1 MSTFEGCETTEVVI
15 CGCGPTGAM
24 LSGYLGRMSVNH
36 IVLEKDGGITTDPR
50 GIALD
55 EDGVRLVQGLG
66 IYRQIHGEIGSCMQI
81 FKFIG
86 GTQKDL
92 SRDAFLEMDY
102 STTEGGTGHVG
113 FISHKQ
119 PILEKHLRGAMVSSG
134 FCQLRSNCT
143 VVEIQQDDNWTYCRY
158 RGLDGE
164 LRSIRS
170 RFLVGADGKTGFTR
184 KNYLEPLGIRMEQIH
199 DAFYDVTWVALN
211 WEITLP
217 TVETHP
223 NFPLWTLGY
232 TPKQVYDLFFPSNF
246 RFLCN
251 PERPAI
257 CTRFGLPSDRL
268 WRFEFVVLDGEDG
281 HEMASP
287 ESTREIIFPYLTHA
301 GKRYGLSQDVQY
313 PEDCIRVLRSRPF
326 RFSARSCNK
335 WSRNRVILCGDAA
348 HVFPPFGGQGIS
360 SGFRDAASLA
370 WRLALLCRQST
381 LDPPRH
387 EAVLENWY
395 LERKQQLEKSLA
407 ITIRNGEFVTE
418 SNPLKIFLRSCYL
431 FIMNLVPSWRR
442 QLRLGHRKGMVR
454 YQFSPGM
461 PFIPGLNGGLCLP
474 QVYCK
479 SRAGTVFFT
488 DDVVF
493 HPSKKGVFQLLV
505 YLEEPSELASAR
517 DTVFAI
523 EGYSKG
529 EIRIDDATY
538 LIQDTDWSFDSSD
551 GHNSTNSVYQLA
563 SAEDFARSPLCDG
576 RPEPQYYDMYY
587 LGKVLG
593 GRKYVI
599 VRPDRFIFAACSS
612 LEELQRAVAEAA
624 KYLQS

>member
-1 MSTFEGCETTEVVI
+1 MNTFE
-15 CGCGPTGAM
+15 GCGPTGAM

-36 IVLEKDGGITTDPR
+36 VVLEKGSDITTDPR
-50 GIALD
+50 GIAVD
-55 EDGVRLVQGLG
+55 GDGVRLVQELG

-113 FISHKQ
+113 IISHKQ
-119 PILEKHLRGAMVSSG
+119 PVLEKHLRGAMASSG
-134 FCQLRSNCT
+134 SCQLRSNCT
-143 VVEIQQDDNWTYCRY
+143 VVEIQQDDDWTYCRY
-158 RGLDGE
+158 RCLDGE
-164 LRSIRS
+164 LRAIRS

-184 KNYLEPLGIRMEQIH
+184 KNYLEPLGIRREQAHEAGIRS
-199 DAFYDVTWVALN
+199 
-211 WEITLP
+211 
-217 TVETHP
+217 
-223 NFPLWTLGY
+223 
-232 TPKQVYDLFFPSNF
+232 FFPSDF

-251 PERPAI
+251 PARPAI

-281 HEMASP
+281 DEITSA
-287 ESTREIIFPYLTHA
+287 ESTREVIFPYLTHA
-301 GKRYGLSQDVQY
+301 GKRHGLSQDVQY
-313 PEDCIRVLRSRPF
+313 PEDCISVLRSRPF
-326 RFSARSCNK
+326 RFYARSCNK
-335 WSRNRVILCGDAA
+335 WSHGRAVLCGDAA

-360 SGFRDAASLA
+360 SGIRDAASLA

-381 LDPPRH
+381 LDPPSH

-407 ITIRNGEFVTE
+407 ITIKNGEFVTE
-418 SNPLKIFLRSCYL
+418 SSPLKIFLRSCYL
-431 FIMNLVPSWRR
+431 FITNLFS
-442 QLRLGHRKGMVR
+442 LGI
-454 YQFSPGM
+454 
-461 PFIPGLNGGLCLP
+461 PFIPDLKGGACLP

-479 SRAGTVFFT
+479 SRAGTEFFT
-488 DDVVF
+488 DDV
-493 HPSKKGVFQLLV
+493 LLV
-505 YLEEPSELASAR
+505 YLEGPNELASAR
-517 DTVFAI
+517 ETVFAI

-529 EIRIDDATY
+529 GVHIDDATY
-538 LIQDTDWSFDSSD
+538 LVQDTDWSFDSAD
-551 GHNSTNSVYQLA
+551 DHDSTNSVYQLA

-593 GRKYVI
+593 ERKYVI
-599 VRPDRFIFAACSS
+599 VRPDRFMFAVRSN
-612 LEELQRAVAEAA
+612 LEELQRTVVEAA
-624 KYLQS
+624 EYLQS

>member
-1 MSTFEGCETTEVVI
+1 MNTFE
-15 CGCGPTGAM
+15 GCGPTGAM

-36 IVLEKDGGITTDPR
+36 VVLEKGSDITTDPR
-50 GIALD
+50 GIAVD
-55 EDGVRLVQGLG
+55 GDGVRLVQELG
-66 IYRQIHGEIGSCMQI
+66 IYRQIHGEIGSCGQI

-113 FISHKQ
+113 IISHKQ
-119 PILEKHLRGAMVSSG
+119 PVLEKHLRGAMASSG
-134 FCQLRSNCT
+134 SCQLRSNCT
-143 VVEIQQDDNWTYCRY
+143 VVEIQQDDDWTYCRY
-158 RGLDGE
+158 RCLDGK
-164 LRSIRS
+164 LRAIRS

-184 KNYLEPLGIRMEQIH
+184 KNYLEPLGIRREQAH
-199 DAFYDVTWVALN
+199 DAFYDATWVALN
-211 WEITLP
+211 WKITLP
-217 TVETHP
+217 TARIHARA
-223 NFPLWTLGY
+223 GIRS
-232 TPKQVYDLFFPSNF
+232 FFPSDF

-251 PERPAI
+251 PARPAI

-281 HEMASP
+281 DEITSA
-287 ESTREIIFPYLTHA
+287 ESTREVIFPYLTHA
-301 GKRYGLSQDVQY
+301 GKRHGLSRDVQY

-335 WSRNRVILCGDAA
+335 WSHGRAVLCSDAA

-360 SGFRDAASLA
+360 SGIRDAASLA

-407 ITIRNGEFVTE
+407 ITIKNGEFVTE
-418 SNPLKIFLRSCYL
+418 SSPLKICLRSCYL
-431 FIMNLVPSWRR
+431 FITNLVPSWRR
-442 QLRLGHRKGMVR
+442 QLRLGHRTG
-454 YQFSPGM
+454 
-461 PFIPGLNGGLCLP
+461 IGGACLP

-479 SRAGTVFFT
+479 SRAGTEFFT
-488 DDVVF
+488 DDV
-493 HPSKKGVFQLLV
+493 LLV
-505 YLEEPSELASAR
+505 YLEGPNELASAR
-517 DTVFAI
+517 ETVFAI

-529 EIRIDDATY
+529 GVHIDDATY
-538 LIQDTDWSFDSSD
+538 LVQDTDWSFDSAD
-551 GHNSTNSVYQLA
+551 DHDSTNSVYQLA

-593 GRKYVI
+593 ERKYVI
-599 VRPDRFIFAACSS
+599 VRPDRFMFAVRSN
-612 LEELQRAVAEAA
+612 LEELQRTVVEAA
-624 KYLQS
+624 EYLQS